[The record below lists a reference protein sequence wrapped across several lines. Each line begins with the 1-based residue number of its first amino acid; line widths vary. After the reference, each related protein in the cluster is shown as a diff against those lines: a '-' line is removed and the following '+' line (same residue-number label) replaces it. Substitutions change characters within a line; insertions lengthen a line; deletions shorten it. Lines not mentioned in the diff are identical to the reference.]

1 MSFPDDFKSVKASN
15 IAEIDSYQDKAA
27 SKDSQLKAIWD
38 EQMGAKN
45 IAVAYR
51 QAHVLL
57 LSWHPEDDD
66 LHVDQEVSNL
76 RVRLGEVKGAL
87 NLTGTSTLN
96 PGENKEIHEVVW
108 NSAENNI
115 RHTRSDVLVI
125 FDCCNAGEMNRN
137 VRGSDFTRRAFEY
150 IAATSQGSTTKKP
163 GPESFTSALIWALK
177 YMIKHKPGRRF
188 STTEL
193 VNKIYHAP
201 KLPEDQAPRLI
212 EGSPI
217 GCLRKIV
224 LGPLDEKSLTG
235 VSNGINMERINE
247 TNDTLSVRFV
257 FTKTINKRMIQDLSK
272 DLSNLIGQGDFGAST
287 ILWDGINSPGPE
299 TKRIRDIINH
309 WQNQTKKQTRT
320 SFSSFWAVFKP
331 HPSHP

>member
-1 MSFPDDFKSVKASN
+1 
-15 IAEIDSYQDKAA
+15 
-27 SKDSQLKAIWD
+27 
-38 EQMGAKN
+38 
-45 IAVAYR
+45 
-51 QAHVLL
+51 
-57 LSWHPEDDD
+57 
-66 LHVDQEVSNL
+66 
-76 RVRLGEVKGAL
+76 
-87 NLTGTSTLN
+87 
-96 PGENKEIHEVVW
+96 
-108 NSAENNI
+108 
-115 RHTRSDVLVI
+115 
-125 FDCCNAGEMNRN
+125 MNRN

-320 SFSSFWAVFKP
+320 SFSSSGGLQTSPKSPIVLPESLMSSAEENIVGTP
-331 HPSHP
+331 TSEVSL